1 MYCDRSLFRRDHTHN
16 GRFLSIL
23 RSRKVFVCCGT
34 VLLPPER
41 KRRTDIPSY
50 MLNQI
55 SREYRCVSGR
65 PSALGRK
72 WPLTG
77 NLGGA
82 KRDIRTKPLLK
93 ILTRL
98 SSRGV
103 SRPFPRLIWA
113 KLGARLSCHVAGECA
128 ASVPSAKK
136 KGRPYPVSPCF
147 YWYAVQESNL

>member
-1 MYCDRSLFRRDHTHN
+1 MYCDRSLFRRDPTHN

-23 RSRKVFVCCGT
+23 RSRNVFVCCGS
-34 VLLPPER
+34 VILPPER
-41 KRRTDIPSY
+41 KRRTDISSH

-72 WPLTG
+72 RPLTDD
-77 NLGGA
+77 LGGA

-93 ILTRL
+93 ILIRL

-103 SRPFPRLIWA
+103 SGPIPRLIWA
-113 KLGARLSCHVAGECA
+113 KLGARVLCHVAGECA
-128 ASVPSAKK
+128 ASVPRAKK
-136 KGRPYPVSPCF
+136 KSLPPPVSP
-147 YWYAVQESNL
+147 